1 VAPFIMGSKLLIRV
15 PQPFW
20 ASILVYC
27 LSLTF
32 TKVSILLQYLRVF
45 TTKQFRVFCW
55 ALLGFVAVYSTWS
68 VFASI
73 FECMPVA
80 YFWDKTIKGG
90 HCMNQYAVYFTGAA
104 VNIVTDFAIIILPM
118 PVLRRLNLP
127 LKQKRALMLVFALGG
142 L

>member
-1 VAPFIMGSKLLIRV
+1 MI
-15 PQPFW
+15 
-20 ASILVYC
+20 YC

-32 TKVSILLQYLRVF
+32 TKVSILLQYLRIF
-45 TTKQFRVFCW
+45 TTKQFRVSCW
-55 ALLGFVAVYSTWS
+55 ALLGFVAVYGTWS
-68 VFASI
+68 VFSSI
-73 FECMPVA
+73 FGCMPVA

-90 HCMNQYAVYFTGAA
+90 HCMNQYAVWFTSAA

-118 PVLRRLNLP
+118 PVLWRLNMP

>member
-1 VAPFIMGSKLLIRV
+1 MRSKMLIRV

-20 ASILVYC
+20 ASILIYN

-32 TKVSILLQYLRVF
+32 TKVSILLQYLRIF
-45 TTKQFRVFCW
+45 TTKQFRVSCW
-55 ALLGFVAVYSTWS
+55 ALLGFVAVYSTWTF
-68 VFASI
+68 FASI

-90 HCMNQYAVYFTGAA
+90 HCMNEYAVWFTNAG

-118 PVLRRLNLP
+118 PVLRSLNLP
-127 LKQKRALMLVFALGG
+127 LKQKRALMLVFTLGG